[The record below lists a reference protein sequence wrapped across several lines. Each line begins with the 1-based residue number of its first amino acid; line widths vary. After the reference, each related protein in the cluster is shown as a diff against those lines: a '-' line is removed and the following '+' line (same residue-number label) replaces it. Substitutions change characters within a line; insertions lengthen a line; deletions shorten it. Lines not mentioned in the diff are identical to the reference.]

1 MTTRRARS
9 SLPRTR
15 GRGAPRTRGRGASL
29 RPSSEHWLL
38 LLGVAVV
45 VAAIFVSLTDR
56 PWPIATSERRRPQ
69 RLTMAQARASNAR
82 VPIATGKWRPAARF
96 RFSGGPAAREQATEC
111 LATVALYEAGGDRD
125 GQRAVIQ
132 VVLNRVG
139 AAGFPKTVCGVVY
152 QGANRT
158 TGCQFSFSCDG
169 SRTRRPEYA
178 GWAQARRAAR
188 RALAG
193 HVYTPVGRATH
204 YHTDWMVPY
213 WRASLVKVATVDS
226 HIFYQRR

>member
-1 MTTRRARS
+1 MAKRPVRYVSSRRRKRS
-9 SLPRTR
+9 
-15 GRGAPRTRGRGASL
+15 GL

-38 LLGVAVV
+38 LLGAVV
-45 VAAIFVSLTDR
+45 AFAVVIGWLTDV
-56 PWPIATSERRRPQ
+56 PWPTETTTRNRKP
-69 RLTMAQARASNAR
+69 RLTMAQARASNAL
-82 VPIATGKWRPAARF
+82 VPVATAKRRAATPFRF
-96 RFSGGPAAREQATEC
+96 RGGPAARLQATEC
-111 LATVALYEAGGDRD
+111 LATVALYEAGDDRD
-125 GQRAVIQ
+125 AQRAVIQ

-169 SRTRRPEYA
+169 SRTRRPEHD
-178 GWAQARRAAR
+178 GWEQARRAAR
-188 RALAG
+188 RALRG
-193 HVYTPVGRATH
+193 YVYAPVGRATH

-213 WRASLVKVATVDS
+213 WRSSLVKVATVES

>member
-1 MTTRRARS
+1 MTKRRAQS
-9 SLPRTR
+9 SHLRAR
-15 GRGAPRTRGRGASL
+15 GSRQGAS
-29 RPSSEHWLL
+29 SEQWLL

-45 VAAIFVSLTDR
+45 AAAIFGTLTDL
-56 PWPIATSERRRPQ
+56 PWPAATIDLRRPQ
-69 RLTMAQARASNAR
+69 RLTMAQARASNAL
-82 VPIATGKWRPAARF
+82 VPIAVAKRRSATRF
-96 RFSGGPAAREQATEC
+96 RFKGGPAAREQATEC
-111 LATVALYEAGGDRD
+111 LATVALYEAGDDRD

-152 QGANRT
+152 QGANRK

-169 SRTRRPEYA
+169 SQVRRPEHD
-178 GWAQARRAAR
+178 GWDQARRAAR
-188 RALAG
+188 RALSG
-193 HVYTPVGRATH
+193 YVYAPVGRATH

>member
-1 MTTRRARS
+1 M
-9 SLPRTR
+9 
-15 GRGAPRTRGRGASL
+15 
-29 RPSSEHWLL
+29 L

-45 VAAIFVSLTDR
+45 FAAIFGSLTDL
-56 PWPIATSERRRPQ
+56 PWPTATSDRRRPQ
-69 RLTMAQARASNAR
+69 RLTMAQARASNAL
-82 VPIATGKWRPAARF
+82 VPIATEKRRAAARF
-96 RFSGGPAAREQATEC
+96 RFDGGPAAREQATEC
-111 LATVALYEAGGDRD
+111 LATVALYEAGDDRD
-125 GQRAVIQ
+125 SQRAVIQ

-152 QGANRT
+152 QGANRK

-169 SRTRRPEYA
+169 SVARRPEHD

-193 HVYTPVGRATH
+193 YVYAPVGRATH

>member
-1 MTTRRARS
+1 M
-9 SLPRTR
+9 
-15 GRGAPRTRGRGASL
+15 
-29 RPSSEHWLL
+29 
-38 LLGVAVV
+38 V
-45 VAAIFVSLTDR
+45 D
-56 PWPIATSERRRPQ
+56 PWPAATIDLRRPQ
-69 RLTMAQARASNAR
+69 RLTMAQARASNAL
-82 VPIATGKWRPAARF
+82 VPIAVAKRRSATRF
-96 RFSGGPAAREQATEC
+96 RFKGGPAAREQATEC
-111 LATVALYEAGGDRD
+111 LATVALYEAGDDRD

-152 QGANRT
+152 QGANRK

-169 SRTRRPEYA
+169 SQVRRPEHD
-178 GWAQARRAAR
+178 GWDQARRAAR
-188 RALAG
+188 RALNG
-193 HVYTPVGRATH
+193 YVYAPVGRATH

>member
-1 MTTRRARS
+1 MTKRRAQFSHLRA
-9 SLPRTR
+9 R
-15 GRGAPRTRGRGASL
+15 GSRQGAS
-29 RPSSEHWLL
+29 SEQWLL

-45 VAAIFVSLTDR
+45 AAAIFGTLTDL
-56 PWPIATSERRRPQ
+56 PWPAATIDLRRPQ
-69 RLTMAQARASNAR
+69 RLTMAQARASNAL
-82 VPIATGKWRPAARF
+82 VPIAVEKRRSATRF
-96 RFSGGPAAREQATEC
+96 RFKGGPAAREQATEC
-111 LATVALYEAGGDRD
+111 LATVALYEAGDDRD

-152 QGANRT
+152 QGANRK

-169 SRTRRPEYA
+169 SQVRRPEHD
-178 GWAQARRAAR
+178 GWDQARRAAR
-188 RALAG
+188 RALNG
-193 HVYTPVGRATH
+193 YVYAPVGRATH